1 MERRAGAL
9 LLDAAG
15 CCWFSHTLPLIPSRT
30 QTLGSR
36 YTPACSMLK
45 ETSGCL

>member
-1 MERRAGAL
+1 M

-15 CCWFSHTLPLIPSRT
+15 CCWFSLTLSLYPELHADR
-30 QTLGSR
+30 GSR
-36 YTPACSMLK
+36 YTPACSTLK